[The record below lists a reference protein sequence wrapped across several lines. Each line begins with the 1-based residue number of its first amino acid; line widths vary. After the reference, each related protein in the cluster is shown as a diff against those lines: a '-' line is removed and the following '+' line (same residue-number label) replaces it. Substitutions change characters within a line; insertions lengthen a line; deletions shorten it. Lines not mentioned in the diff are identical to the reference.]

1 LAKVWRQILAAA
13 ALAIL
18 AGGCSI
24 DDSGIVNSVWRPA
37 DGATLHQ
44 NVVFLTDRAPDEKA
58 AGGFGT
64 VWADKT
70 TCGVAEAVIPP
81 ARLPGE
87 PVQWG
92 YVAHNPAPQQC
103 AADGKMFGRV
113 LALVEEQAKERH
125 CNAVFLFV
133 HGFQTGFDGAVL
145 RAAQVS
151 HDAQTGCAVLTF
163 DWTATDDLGKYVA
176 DIERSEYSLPLLS
189 ELLRELSESGLH
201 VTILAHSMGNRLV
214 LAALSGF
221 AHSRFAMKESF
232 IDEMVLAAADI
243 GVEKSNDDFRLLM
256 NDAAP
261 YVKRTTIYA
270 SSLDSVLAVSKDAH
284 GGVPR
289 LGREPR
295 RDFAYQAD
303 DKTHI
308 VDVIDA
314 SDVPADV
321 FDHSYYAMSYEAV
334 ADMTLALKGVP
345 MSERLKALRQWQP
358 TLVCAD
364 KDDCGD
370 GRTALATK
378 RHPRFITRILINLA
392 PLIPYVR

>member
-1 LAKVWRQILAAA
+1 MAKLWPKILAVT
-13 ALAIL
+13 ALVLI
-18 AGGCSI
+18 AGGCSL
-24 DDSGIVNSVWRPA
+24 DNSGIVNSVWRQP
-37 DGATLHQ
+37 DSGPLHL
-44 NVVFLTDRAPDEKA
+44 NVVFLTDREPDAKA
-58 AGGFGT
+58 AGGLGI
-64 VWADKT
+64 VWADKAR
-70 TCGVAEAVIPP
+70 CGMAEAVIPQ

-92 YVAHNPAPQQC
+92 YVAHNPALQDC
-103 AADGKMFGRV
+103 SANGKMFGAAI
-113 LALVEEQAKERH
+113 ALIAAQAEQRH
-125 CNAVFLFV
+125 CHSVFLFV

-151 HDAQTGCAVLTF
+151 HDAQADCAVLTF
-163 DWTATDDLGKYVA
+163 DWTAGADLGKYDA
-176 DIERSEYSLPLLS
+176 DLEHSEYSLPLLS
-189 ELLRELSESGLH
+189 ELLRELSESGLR

-221 AHSRFAMKESF
+221 AHSRFPIKQGF
-232 IDEMVLAAADI
+232 IDEMVLAAADV
-243 GVEKSNDDFRLLM
+243 GVEKGNDDFMHLM

-270 SSLDSVLAVSKDAH
+270 SSLDSVLAISKDAH

-289 LGREPR
+289 LGREPKHDIDYR
-295 RDFAYQAD
+295 AD

-308 VDVIDA
+308 VDVVDA

-345 MSERLKALRQWQP
+345 LSERLKTGQP
-358 TLVCAD
+358 TLACAD
-364 KDDCGD
+364 KEDCGN
-370 GRTALATK
+370 GRTALATT
-378 RHPRFITRILINLA
+378 RHPRLITRILINLV
-392 PLIPYVR
+392 PLVPYVR

>member
-1 LAKVWRQILAAA
+1 MAAM

-18 AGGCSI
+18 VGGCSI

-37 DGATLHQ
+37 DGATLYK
-44 NVVFLTDRAPDEKA
+44 NVVFLTDRAPDSAA

-70 TCGVAEAVIPP
+70 TCGVAEAVVPP
-81 ARLPGE
+81 ARLPAE
-87 PVQWG
+87 RVQWG

-103 AADGKMFGRV
+103 AADGKMFGHAV
-113 LALVEEQAKERH
+113 ALVEEQAKERH
-125 CNAVFLFV
+125 CRSVFLFV
-133 HGFQTGFDGAVL
+133 HGYHTGFDGAVL

-151 HDAQTGCAVLTF
+151 QDAQTGCAVLTF
-163 DWTATDDLGKYVA
+163 DWTAADDVGKYAA
-176 DIERSEYSLPLLS
+176 DLEHSEYSLPSLS
-189 ELLRELSESGLH
+189 ELLRELSESDLD
-201 VTILAHSMGNRLV
+201 VIILAHSMGNRMV

-221 AHSRFAMKESF
+221 AHSRYPVREGF
-232 IDEMVLAAADI
+232 IDQLVLAAADV
-243 GVEKSNDDFRLLM
+243 GVEKGNDDFAHLM
-256 NDAAP
+256 DDAAP

-303 DKTHI
+303 ERTHI

-334 ADMTLALKGVP
+334 ADMTLALRGVP
-345 MSERLKALRQWQP
+345 LSERLKTLNGWQP
-358 TLVCAD
+358 TLTCAD

-370 GRTALATK
+370 GRTALATT
-378 RHPRFITRILINLA
+378 RHPRFITRILINLV